1 MISKEEFIEEGKKLY
16 GEQFDY
22 KYITE
27 NKFEYCSTVPIMC
40 NKHGLF
46 YTSVY
51 GFLNGETC
59 FECLKEK
66 IEKKDDN

>member
-1 MISKEEFIEEGKKLY
+1 MITKEEFIEEGKKIY

-22 KYITE
+22 KYIIE
-27 NKFEYCSTVPIMC
+27 NKLENYSTVPIVC

-51 GFLNGETC
+51 GFLNNETC
-59 FECLKEK
+59 FDCVTERNKKE
-66 IEKKDDN
+66 EEN